1 MEQYYKPSATF
12 GTRVVI
18 PDNATEEVVN
28 AQRKM
33 AADLGLLPVRNYTKR
48 PAHDF
53 FTYPPVERFEVVK
66 DDIGNDIAYNHS
78 WVTKAR
84 IIRLSQEKIL
94 ADTEIAPLLPKLSA
108 AVANNATLANWWTS
122 NLSYLRGS
130 PVARLAM
137 ETLGLT
143 QEQLESLAKRCL
155 A

>member
-1 MEQYYKPSATF
+1 MELYYKPSAMR
-12 GTRVVI
+12 GARIVI
-18 PDNATEEVVN
+18 PDNATEDVIT

-33 AADLGLLPVRNYTKR
+33 AADLGLLPVLNYTKR

-53 FTYPPVERFEVVK
+53 FVYPPVERFEAVK
-66 DDIGNDIAYNHS
+66 DDLGNDIAYNHS

-84 IIRLSQEKIL
+84 VIKLSQEKIL
-94 ADTEIAPLLPKLSA
+94 ADAMIAPLLPRLSA
-108 AVANNATLANWWTS
+108 AMASNAVLANWWAS
-122 NLSYLRGS
+122 NLSYVRGS
-130 PVARLAM
+130 HVARVAM

>member
-1 MEQYYKPSATF
+1 MELYYKPSAMR
-12 GTRVVI
+12 GSRIII
-18 PDNATEEVVN
+18 PDNATEDVIN

-33 AADLGLLPVRNYTKR
+33 AADLGLLPVRNYTER

-53 FTYPPVERFEVVK
+53 FVYPPVERFEVVK
-66 DDIGNDIAYNHS
+66 DDLGNDIAYNHS

-84 IIRLSQEKIL
+84 VVRLSQEKIL
-94 ADTEIAPLLPKLSA
+94 ADAAIAPLLPALSA
-108 AVANNATLANWWTS
+108 AMAGNAILANWWAS
-122 NLSYLRGS
+122 NLSYVRGS
-130 PVARLAM
+130 QVAQVAM